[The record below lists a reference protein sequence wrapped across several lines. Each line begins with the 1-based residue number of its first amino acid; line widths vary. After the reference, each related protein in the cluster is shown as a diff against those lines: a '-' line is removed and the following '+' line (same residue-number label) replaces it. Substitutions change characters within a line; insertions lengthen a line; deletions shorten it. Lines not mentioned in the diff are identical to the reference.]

1 METLDLNK
9 YKKQETDYFS
19 LWWIDYKYTF
29 SLEDKTY
36 FKNVLEQINLKKDLY
51 KTWIEIFK
59 KLLQRENNIVVLLKE
74 DIIGLLSYFTYKFL

>member
-1 METLDLNK
+1 MKILDLNK
-9 YKKQETDYFS
+9 NKKYETDYFS

-36 FKNVLEQINLKKDLY
+36 FRNVLEQINLKKDLF

-59 KLLQRENNIVVLLKE
+59 KLLQRENNIVVVLKE
-74 DIIGLLSYFTYKFL
+74 DIVWLLSYFTYKFL

>member
-19 LWWIDYKYTF
+19 LWWMDYKYTF

-36 FKNVLEQINLKKDLY
+36 FKNVLEQIDLKKDLF

-59 KLLQRENNIVVLLKE
+59 KLLQRENNIVVVLKE
-74 DIIGLLSYFTYKFL
+74 DIIGLISYFSYKFL

>member
-1 METLDLNK
+1 MKILDLNK
-9 YKKQETDYFS
+9 NKKYETDYFS

-36 FKNVLEQINLKKDLY
+36 FKNVLEQIDLKKDLF

-59 KLLQRENNIVVLLKE
+59 KLLQRENNIVVVLKE
-74 DIIGLLSYFTYKFL
+74 DIIGLLSYFSYKFL

>member
-19 LWWIDYKYTF
+19 LWWMDYKYTF

-36 FKNVLEQINLKKDLY
+36 FKNVLEQIDLKKDLF

-59 KLLQRENNIVVLLKE
+59 KLLQRENNIVVVLKE
-74 DIIGLLSYFTYKFL
+74 DIVWLLSYFSYKFL

>member
-36 FKNVLEQINLKKDLY
+36 FKNVLEQIDLKKDLF

-59 KLLQRENNIVVLLKE
+59 KLLQRENNIVVVLKE
-74 DIIGLLSYFTYKFL
+74 DIIGLLSYFSYKLL

>member
-9 YKKQETDYFS
+9 YKKQEADYFS

-36 FKNVLEQINLKKDLY
+36 FKNVLEQINLKKDLIW
-51 KTWIEIFK
+51 TWIKIFK
-59 KLLQRENNIVVLLKE
+59 KLLQRENDIVVVLKE
-74 DIIGLLSYFTYKFL
+74 DIIWLLSYFTYKFS

>member
-36 FKNVLEQINLKKDLY
+36 FKNVLEQIDLKKDLF

-59 KLLQRENNIVVLLKE
+59 KLLQRENNIVVVLKE
-74 DIIGLLSYFTYKFL
+74 DIIGLLSYFSYKFL

>member
-36 FKNVLEQINLKKDLY
+36 FRNVLEQINLKKDLF

-59 KLLQRENNIVVLLKE
+59 KLLQRENNIVVVLKE
-74 DIIGLLSYFTYKFL
+74 DIVWLLSYFTYKFL